1 VKRPRRIQADMM
13 VLSALRPDASLPE
26 FLAHRAKSA
35 SMRRLSIDMI
45 VGLAGLGAALYWRPS
60 AWLVVASMAL
70 CFVAYGGWG
79 AADRIR
85 SGAANHYQPK
95 LHALMEALCFL
106 LGAVGVVA
114 VAALLYS
121 VWAVALGTWI
131 S

>member
-1 VKRPRRIQADMM
+1 M

-26 FLAHRAKSA
+26 FLAHRAKAA
-35 SMRRLSIDMI
+35 SMRRLSTDLV
-45 VGLAGLGAALYWRPS
+45 VGLAAFSAALYWRPS
-60 AWLVVASMAL
+60 AWLVAASLAL

-79 AADRIR
+79 VADRAR
-85 SGAANHYQPK
+85 SAAASRNNPE
-95 LHALMEALCFL
+95 LHATMEALCFL
-106 LGAVGVVA
+106 LGAVGVVS